1 MALIETYDP
10 IFMIQQETI
19 LRMLSNLEK
28 VPKTVNEPEI
38 LENITMEEFVRRFFN
53 KMKDKHA

>member
-28 VPKTVNEPEI
+28 VPKSVSEPEI